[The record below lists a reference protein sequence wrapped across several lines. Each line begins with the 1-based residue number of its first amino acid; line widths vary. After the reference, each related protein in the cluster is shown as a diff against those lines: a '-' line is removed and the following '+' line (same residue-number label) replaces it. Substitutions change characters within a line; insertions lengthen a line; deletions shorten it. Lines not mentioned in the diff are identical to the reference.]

1 MRLGSIVATMS
12 VMNVRSQ
19 KARIIIAILSTLI
32 LVSMVLSGVAATA
45 GSSPRSDFESSATA
59 TNSDHLEAA
68 LRDEVGDTTTTQP
81 EDHRVFGKSLTRPN
95 EGMEPQ
101 DPGDPGGWLQSSLF
115 FIVCGAVILLAL
127 GVSLRSRQIRERRRA
142 AGLDPLDLARAT
154 GEGVRAPSPLDRPKA
169 SASSEPAD

>member
-1 MRLGSIVATMS
+1 
-12 VMNVRSQ
+12 MNVRSQ

-32 LVSMVLSGVAATA
+32 LVSMVLTGVATTV
-45 GSSPRSDFESSATA
+45 GSSPLSDFGASSSPAGGEHPD
-59 TNSDHLEAA
+59 SEVA
-68 LRDEVGDTTTTQP
+68 LRAEVGDTTTTQP

-127 GVSLRSRQIRERRRA
+127 GVSWRSRQIRQRRRV
-142 AGLDPLDLARAT
+142 AGLDPLDLARAS
-154 GEGVRAPSPLDRPKA
+154 GEGVRAPSPLDRTEGRSTPT
-169 SASSEPAD
+169 STRS